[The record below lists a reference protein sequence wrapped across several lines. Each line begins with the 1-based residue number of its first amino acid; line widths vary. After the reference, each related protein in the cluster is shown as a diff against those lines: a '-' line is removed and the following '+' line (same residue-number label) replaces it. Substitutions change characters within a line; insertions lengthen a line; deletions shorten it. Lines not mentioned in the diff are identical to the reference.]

1 MAIVEGNYAKSFV
14 GEMLCERRQ
23 SSGLDAADA
32 MRHDDDGH
40 GTCGVGH
47 VHPGVP
53 SGQSSRAYAHEI
65 SPDFAGGVK
74 RARLTRRCA
83 PAWIGPAASSA
94 DNTGST
100 ARTARPLGTSL
111 ENAMTLPAPDAR

>member
-47 VHPGVP
+47 VHPGVEFSVSVYRDP
-53 SGQSSRAYAHEI
+53 
-65 SPDFAGGVK
+65 
-74 RARLTRRCA
+74 
-83 PAWIGPAASSA
+83 
-94 DNTGST
+94 
-100 ARTARPLGTSL
+100 
-111 ENAMTLPAPDAR
+111 